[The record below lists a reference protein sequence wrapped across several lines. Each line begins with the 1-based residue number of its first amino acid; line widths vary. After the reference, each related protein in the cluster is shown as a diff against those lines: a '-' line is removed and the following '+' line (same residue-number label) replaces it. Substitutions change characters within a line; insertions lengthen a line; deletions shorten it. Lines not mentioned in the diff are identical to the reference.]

1 MSDGRESPHVIVI
14 GAGIVGAAT
23 AYYLTRAGARVTV
36 IEAQTPS
43 AGATGASDGAVS
55 VASKRPGPMMKLAR
69 EARDLYL
76 RLVDDGIMA
85 GVFSR
90 RSTFLFARSQHE
102 MDLLESQRIC
112 LIGAGEQAEPL
123 TRTQLLRKVPGL
135 SEQVLGGLEVPH
147 DGHAIG
153 YQVVSRFLSGGDIVP
168 SRFTPVRRL
177 SVVGDRVVGVELVDG
192 VLLSADRVVLAAG
205 LGSGALIGLDGILI
219 PRKGQLI
226 ITDRAVAS
234 GPALLGPL
242 MSAGYLAAKR
252 TTSPGQRAIN
262 LVIDPLQ
269 TGQFLI
275 GSSREEGLTDQQT
288 DASTV
293 AQILRDAL
301 EVYPALARQ
310 RVIRT
315 FAGVRATT
323 QDGLPIVGMHP
334 GVKGLVVATAMQGD
348 GICLG
353 PLVGAAAAR
362 LACDQEPV
370 TDLAALSPKR
380 FAPMSIAS

>member
-36 IEAQTPS
+36 IEAETPS

-90 RSTFLFARSQHE
+90 RSTFLFARSEQE
-102 MDLLESQRIC
+102 VTLLESQRIC
-112 LIGAGEQAEPL
+112 LTGEGEQAQPL
-123 TRTQLLRKVPGL
+123 TRAELLRKIPGL
-135 SEQVLGGLEVPH
+135 GDQVMGGLEVPH

-153 YQVVSRFLSGGDIVP
+153 YQVVSRLLAGGDIVP
-168 SRFTPVRRL
+168 RRFTSVRRL
-177 SVVGDRVVGVELVDG
+177 SVVGDKVVGVELDEG
-192 VLLSADRVVLAAG
+192 VLVADRVVLAAG
-205 LGSGALIGLDGILI
+205 LGSASLVDLAGILI

-226 ITDRAVAS
+226 VTDRASSS
-234 GPALLGPL
+234 GPAMLGPL

-275 GSSREEGLTDQQT
+275 GSSREEGLTDCQT

-301 EVYPALARQ
+301 EVYPSLARQ

-334 GVKGLVVATAMQGD
+334 SIKGLVIATALQGD

-362 LACDQEPV
+362 LACDKEPV
-370 TDLAALSPKR
+370 TDLSALSPQR
-380 FAPMSIAS
+380 FSPMSIAS

>member
-36 IEAQTPS
+36 IEAETPS

-85 GVFSR
+85 GVFFR
-90 RSTFLFARSQHE
+90 RSTFLFARSEQE
-102 MDLLESQRIC
+102 VTLLESQRIC
-112 LIGAGEQAEPL
+112 LAGEGERAEPL
-123 TRTQLLRKVPGL
+123 TRAELLRKIPGL
-135 SEQVLGGLEVPH
+135 GDQVMGGLEVPH

-153 YQVVSRFLSGGDIVP
+153 YQVVSRLLSAADIVP
-168 SRFTPVRRL
+168 RRFTPVRRL
-177 SVVGDRVVGVELVDG
+177 SVVGDRVVGVELDEG
-192 VLLSADRVVLAAG
+192 VLAADRVVLAAG
-205 LGSGALIGLDGILI
+205 LGSASLVDLAGILI

-226 ITDRAVAS
+226 VTDRASSS
-234 GPALLGPL
+234 GPAMLGPL

-275 GSSREEGLTDQQT
+275 GSSREEGLTDFQT

-301 EVYPALARQ
+301 EVYPSLARQ

-334 GVKGLVVATAMQGD
+334 SIKGLVIATALQGD

-370 TDLAALSPKR
+370 TDLSALSPQR
-380 FAPMSIAS
+380 FAPMSIAP

>member
-1 MSDGRESPHVIVI
+1 MSVARESPHVIVI

-23 AYYLTRAGARVTV
+23 AYYLSRAGARVTV
-36 IEAQTPS
+36 LEAETPS

-76 RLVDDGIMA
+76 RLVDDGVMA

-90 RSTFLFARSQHE
+90 RSTFLFARTEQE
-102 MDLLESQRIC
+102 VTLLESQRIC
-112 LIGAGEQAEPL
+112 LVNEGESAEPL
-123 TRTQLLRKVPGL
+123 TRAELLRKIPGL
-135 SEQVLGGLEVPH
+135 SSQVLGGLEVPH

-153 YQVVSRFLSGGDIVP
+153 YQVVSRLLTRGDIVP
-168 SRFTPVRRL
+168 RRFTSVKRL
-177 SVVGDRVVGVELVDG
+177 VVAGDRVVGVETDEG
-192 VLLSADRVVLAAG
+192 VLAADRVVLAAG
-205 LGSGALIGLDGILI
+205 LGSGSLVGLGGILI

-226 ITDRAVAS
+226 VTDRASAS
-234 GPALLGPL
+234 GPAMLGPL

-275 GSSREEGLTDQQT
+275 GSSREEGLTDRQT

-334 GVKGLVVATAMQGD
+334 SIKGLVIATALQGD

-362 LACDQEPV
+362 LACDQEPT
-370 TDLAALSPKR
+370 TDLSALSPKR

>member
-23 AYYLTRAGARVTV
+23 AYYLTRAGARVTL

-168 SRFTPVRRL
+168 RRFTPVRRL

-192 VLLSADRVVLAAG
+192 VRLSADRVVLAAG
-205 LGSGALIGLDGILI
+205 LGSGALIDLDGILI

-226 ITDRAVAS
+226 VTDRASAS

-334 GVKGLVVATAMQGD
+334 SVKGLVVATAMQGD

-380 FAPMSIAS
+380 FAPMRVAS